1 MSLPSARQT
10 QTETTLHDLAA
21 ALPAGMIDT
30 SGAPVNMRV
39 SGLTLDSRKVE
50 TGFLFAALKGD
61 KLDGHAFIPQAVK
74 SGAICV
80 LIGTKDPAPQNIAV
94 LRAENPRRAFSLLVA
109 GFHKSQPKT
118 ITAVTGTNGKTST
131 VQFCRQIWE
140 RLNINA
146 ACLGTLGV
154 TAPAL
159 GMSEDGSITTPDP
172 ESLHRTLA
180 ELAAKDC
187 NHLAMEASSHGLDQ
201 YRLDGVRVTA
211 AGFTNLTHD
220 HLDYH
225 KTLENYLAAKMR
237 LFTDLL
243 PPGGTAVLNMD
254 DPVYEQ
260 LAAACADKKIVT
272 YSLKNPE
279 ADFAVT
285 RRMPKSDGQDI
296 TLNVSGR
303 DYELFFPRV
312 GAFQLYNALCA
323 AALVM
328 AEADCPPAQVILS
341 LEHLAPVRGRMEY
354 VGSPAGINAGI
365 YVDYAHTPDALEN
378 VLTALRPHTQSRLY
392 ALIGCGGDR
401 DRSKR
406 PIMGETAAKFADHV
420 IVTDDNPRSEEPAA
434 IRVEVMTGCPEA
446 ENIGDRKEAI
456 FHAVSLLKD
465 GDVLVVSGKGHEQ
478 GQKIG
483 DDIIPFD
490 DAETVRAAIAAS

>member
-1 MSLPSARQT
+1 MSLPSASQI
-10 QTETTLHDLAA
+10 QTETTLYDLAA
-21 ALPAGMIDT
+21 ALPEGMIDA
-30 SGAPVNMRV
+30 SGAPINLAVT
-39 SGLTLDSRKVE
+39 GLTLDSRK
-50 TGFLFAALKGD
+50 TGAGFLFAALKGD
-61 KLDGHAFIPQAVK
+61 KLDGHTFIPQAVK
-74 SGAICV
+74 NGAICI
-80 LIGTKDPAPQNIAV
+80 LIGTDDPAPQNIAV
-94 LRAENPRRAFSLLVA
+94 LRADHPRRAFALLVA
-109 GFHKSQPKT
+109 AFYKHQPKV

-131 VQFCRQIWE
+131 VQFCRQLWE
-140 RLNINA
+140 RLNMNA

-159 GMSEDGSITTPDP
+159 GMTEDGSVTTPDP
-172 ESLHRTLA
+172 ETLHQILA
-180 ELAAKDC
+180 ELAEKDC
-187 NHLAMEASSHGLDQ
+187 QHLAMEASSHGLDQ
-201 YRLDGVRVTA
+201 YRLDGVRISA

-225 KTLENYLAAKMR
+225 KTLENYLTAKMR

-243 PPGGTAVLNMD
+243 PANGTAVLNLD
-254 DPVYEQ
+254 DPVYER
-260 LAAACADKKIVT
+260 LSEACTDKKIVT
-272 YSLKNPE
+272 YSLKDPE
-279 ADFAVT
+279 ATFAVT
-285 RRMPKSDGQDI
+285 RRMPKPDGQDI
-296 TLNVSGR
+296 TLRFDGK
-303 DYELFFPRV
+303 DYDLFFPLV

-328 AEADCPPAQVILS
+328 SEADGQPAQVLLS

-354 VGSPAGINAGI
+354 VGAPKGINAAI

-406 PIMGETAAKFADHV
+406 SVMGETAAKFADRV

-434 IRVEVMTGCPEA
+434 IRVEIMTGCPEA

-483 DDIIPFD
+483 DEIIPFD
-490 DAETVRAAIAAS
+490 DAETIRAAIAGS